1 MRKVIVTE
9 FMTLDGVVGYPHH
22 WSFPYWNDEIAQ
34 FKQDETFASGGLLL
48 GRVTYTEFAAAWP
61 GRTDATGFADRF
73 NSLPKYV
80 ISSTL
85 EKAAWN
91 NSHLIKSNY
100 AEEIAKLKQMDG
112 QDLVVHGSVKLVN
125 FLLQANLI
133 DRYNLLVYPLV
144 VGKGLRLFSE
154 ESNAKLQLV
163 EAKTFATGVVAQ
175 IYTPQP

>member
-1 MRKVIVTE
+1 
-9 FMTLDGVVGYPHH
+9 
-22 WSFPYWNDEIAQ
+22 
-34 FKQDETFASGGLLL
+34 
-48 GRVTYTEFAAAWP
+48 
-61 GRTDATGFADRF
+61 
-73 NSLPKYV
+73 
-80 ISSTL
+80 
-85 EKAAWN
+85 
-91 NSHLIKSNY
+91 
-100 AEEIAKLKQMDG
+100 MDG